1 MRDEG
6 KQAWDRQPGE
16 SSRAYAHFCLYRDKG
31 VSRSLRALEHV
42 DGCTSGYRQLGRWS
56 SRWQWVKRYQDY
68 DDHLQRQDRLRQEK
82 ERKDMLTR
90 HGKIAVLGQN
100 LVVKGIEKLLADV
113 EQGKRDLSASDAS
126 RLLDVAVKIE
136 RLSRG
141 EPTEIS
147 ELGGSDEHPVKI
159 SIEDRARQAVER
171 VLGIADHSTTDS
183 GAAERNE
190 AEGSADV
197 PAIPDPLGE

>member
-1 MRDEG
+1 MSEEE
-6 KQAWDRQPGE
+6 KHEWDRLTGE
-16 SSRAYAHFCLYRDKG
+16 SSKAYAHFCLYRDMG
-31 VSRSLRALEHV
+31 QGRSLRKLADDAKCISKV
-42 DGCTSGYRQLGRWS
+42 AQLRRWS
-56 SRWQWVKRYQDY
+56 STWQWVERSQCY
-68 DDHLQRQDRLRQEK
+68 DDYLQYQDRLRQEK

-147 ELGGSDEHPVKI
+147 ELGGSDEHPIKVNL
-159 SIEDRARQAVER
+159 EDRARQAVER
-171 VLGIADHSTTDS
+171 ALGITDR
-183 GAAERNE
+183 GPAERVETPE
-190 AEGSADV
+190 AADV
-197 PAIPDPLGE
+197 PALPDPLGK

>member
-1 MRDEG
+1 MSDEE
-6 KQAWDRQPGE
+6 KQPWDRLTDE
-16 SSRAYAHFCLYRDKG
+16 SSKAYAHFCLYRDMG
-31 VSRSLRALEHV
+31 LSRSLRAVENV

-56 SRWQWVKRYQDY
+56 SKWRWVERCQDY

-100 LVVKGIEKLLADV
+100 LVVKGIEKLIADV
-113 EQGKRDLSASDAS
+113 EHGKRDLSAADAS

-147 ELGGSDEHPVKI
+147 ELGGSDEHPIRV
-159 SIEDRARQAVER
+159 SVEERARQAVER
-171 VLGIADHSTTDS
+171 VLGIADHDKTDS
-183 GAAERNE
+183 GTAERNE
-190 AEGSADV
+190 AEESAGV
-197 PAIPDPLGE
+197 PPIPDPLGE

>member
-1 MRDEG
+1 MSEEA
-6 KQAWDRQPGE
+6 KQAWDRLTGE
-16 SSRAYAHFCLYRDKG
+16 SSKAYAHFCLYRDMG
-31 VSRSLRALEHV
+31 LTRSIRQMPRVS
-42 DGCTSGYRQLGRWS
+42 GCTSVVRQLNRWS
-56 SRWQWVKRYQDY
+56 SRWRWVERCQSY
-68 DDHLQRQDRLRQEK
+68 DDHLQLQDRLRKEK

-90 HGKIAVLGQN
+90 QWKIAVLGQN

-147 ELGGSDEHPVKI
+147 ELGGSDEHPIKVNL
-159 SIEDRARQAVER
+159 EDRARQAVER
-171 VLGIADHSTTDS
+171 ALGITDRGPTERVETP
-183 GAAERNE
+183 GA
-190 AEGSADV
+190 ADV
-197 PAIPDPLGE
+197 PAVPDPLGE

>member
-1 MRDEG
+1 MSDEE
-6 KQAWDRQPGE
+6 KHEWDRLTGE
-16 SSRAYAHFCLYRDKG
+16 SSKAYKHFCLYRDMG
-31 VSRSLRALEHV
+31 PGRSLSRMARVPE
-42 DGCTSGYRQLGRWS
+42 CTSVRRQLNRWS
-56 SRWQWVKRYQDY
+56 SRWRWVERCQSY
-68 DDHLQRQDRLRQEK
+68 DDHLQLQDRLRHEK

-147 ELGGSDEHPVKI
+147 ELGGSDEHPIKVNLD
-159 SIEDRARQAVER
+159 DRARQAVER
-171 VLGIADHSTTDS
+171 ALGITDR
-183 GAAERNE
+183 GPAERVETPE
-190 AEGSADV
+190 AADL
-197 PAIPDPLGE
+197 PALPDPLGE